1 MRMLPTAK
9 CHVAHNPPEP
19 RAKMLGP
26 LRRDRIPSP
35 VVCIVHTFFGI
46 FLCRQNIRGNAEAI
60 CAVFPA
66 CFGDGCLVPLPI
78 KRNDLRILNPL
89 PPFRVRSK
97 GLSLIK
103 TGFFVQY

>member
-1 MRMLPTAK
+1 MRMLPAAK
-9 CHVAHNPPEP
+9 RHVAHNPPEP

-46 FLCRQNIRGNAEAI
+46 FLCRQDIPGNAEAI
-60 CAVFPA
+60 CTVFPA
-66 CFGDGCLVPLPI
+66 CFGDSCLVPLSI
-78 KRNDLRILNPL
+78 KRNDLRILHSL
-89 PPFRVRSK
+89 PPSAFVSK